1 MRMTHSP
8 LDLSRFPPLLFAS
21 LLRILLLAKSA
32 VLVDLG
38 SSAAAAENILPK
50 ESEALRRAAV

>member
-1 MRMTHSP
+1 MTHSP
-8 LDLSRFPPLLFAS
+8 LDLSFLLLFAS

-32 VLVDLG
+32 VLDDLG

-50 ESEALRRAAV
+50 ESEALRRAAVYKI